1 MQYLLALSVAVLLA
15 AALYLGPMANDALA
29 FSPDIKVVETEVTII
44 EEDEGYYHDLVITRE
59 KPFDASTFAHGHGHG
74 HSAPSVHATV
84 PGIDPEAVQLLHD
97 MRQDPAAYVASLRAE
112 GYGLPGPEGLPALA
126 PANITELPWIT
137 DGLNENEKITLELF
151 ALLYL
156 FNPEAAERIAVMP
169 FLRTFGTADLEA
181 VWSLTRLAFAD
192 LSDETTGL
200 TEVLDNPN
208 LADGGGIDD
217 EEAKIVAVLGGTYQF
232 APQLV
237 HVLLDPDQI
246 LVHEYVLDGRG
257 KTIHMNI
264 IRLDPGSPTTD
275 EMFRYAVDQAETI
288 MDEPLRTDY
297 VAVLISDDALP
308 GFAAGAHFGTHITL
322 GARFDTD
329 DRTEYPGEWAGI
341 VIAHEVAHYY
351 WFHDTELWID
361 EGAADF
367 MAALIENRRI
377 GRAMEPDNPP
387 CSYYDSIFHLE
398 LSKPE
403 LSSYGGLCHYSLGER
418 VLHDLHT
425 HLEEEEFFEGF
436 RAVHTSASAE
446 NAGEISARQHFMSGF
461 LTEELTGADETIRKL
476 IVSDHYSKVINTDLR
491 PVNPE
496 IAALNGRVTDTVLL
510 RISDG
515 DIIGSYKGFFTLPGS
530 QLVQRHRLA
539 LVIEH
544 DEPLPADT
552 ELTFG
557 TLEYYEDGFEF
568 DRTVL
573 SATFEAGDTQ
583 SIAILSGIGFTP
595 SFSWPPGLYWVYA
608 YYRGEKIAEL
618 YFDVAP

>member
-1 MQYLLALSVAVLLA
+1 MRYFLAVGVAVLLA

-29 FSPDIKVVETEVTII
+29 FSPNIKVVETEVTII

-59 KPFDASTFAHGHGHG
+59 KPFDASTFSHGHG
-74 HSAPSVHATV
+74 HSTPSVHATV

-97 MRQDPAAYVASLRAE
+97 MRQDPASYVASLRAE
-112 GYGLPGPEGLPALA
+112 GYGTPGPGGSPALV
-126 PANITELPWIT
+126 PANVTELPWIT
-137 DGLNENEKITLELF
+137 DGLNENEKLTLELF

-156 FNPEAAERIAVMP
+156 FNPEAAERIAVTP

-181 VWSLTRLAFAD
+181 VWSLTRLAFTD

-232 APQLV
+232 APELV
-237 HVLLDPDQI
+237 PALLDPDQI
-246 LVHEYVLDGRG
+246 LVHEYALQGRG

-264 IRLDPGSPTTD
+264 IRLDPGSTTTD
-275 EMFRYAVDQAETI
+275 EMFRYAVTQAETI
-288 MDEPLRTDY
+288 MDEPLRTNY

-308 GFAAGAHFGTHITL
+308 GFAAAAHFGTHITIL
-322 GARFDTD
+322 AEFDTD
-329 DRTEYPGEWAGI
+329 DRAENPGKRAGF
-341 VIAHEVAHYY
+341 VIAHEVSHYY
-351 WFHDTELWID
+351 WFNDTELWID

-367 MAALIENRRI
+367 MAALIENRRVV
-377 GRAMEPDNPP
+377 RAMEPDNPP

-398 LSKPE
+398 LAKPE
-403 LSSYGGLCHYSLGER
+403 LSSWGGLCHYSLGER

-425 HLEEEEFFEGF
+425 HLEEEDFFDGF

-446 NAGEISARQHFMSGF
+446 NAGEISARQHFVGTF
-461 LTEELTGADETIRKL
+461 LPDDLTGTDETIRK
-476 IVSDHYSKVINTDLR
+476 IVLARHYGEVINTDSR

-496 IAALNGRVTDTVLL
+496 IPALNGRVADVALL
-510 RISDG
+510 KISDG
-515 DIIGSYKGFFTLPGS
+515 ELVGFYEGFFTIPAS
-530 QLVQRHRLA
+530 QHIVHKHQLA

-544 DEPLPADT
+544 DEPLPADV
-552 ELTFG
+552 ELDFG
-557 TLEYYEDGFEF
+557 TLEYYEDGFVY
-568 DRTVL
+568 DREIVTE
-573 SATFEAGDTQ
+573 TFEAGATQ
-583 SIAILSGIGFTP
+583 SIAMLSGIGFIGN
-595 SFSWPPGLYWVYA
+595 FSWPPGLYWVYA

-618 YFDVAP
+618 YFNVTP